1 MVMSML
7 INTMEPQIAR
17 LCMLLN
23 SSKVVWD
30 KVKKLYGQQQNF
42 AHIFNLKQELSKIKQ
57 GSKTSSQYG
66 TEILTRWEELQLYLP
81 PTTDLEE
88 IQRRAE
94 QDLIY
99 TYLGGLDS
107 SYEAIKSQIM
117 CSTELPSI
125 DSVMATIQREETR
138 RANMNIQTDSDTAET
153 KAYAARMNPNV
164 REGAKTRGAPNNN
177 DKCDHCKNQGHT
189 RDGCWHLH
197 PHLRPNRDRGN
208 NGGGGRKWEKER
220 RFGGMSQASDLGIN
234 EGAVRT
240 GSDPV
245 NKTDPAGSSMAGTA
259 QLTQLLTQL
268 NQLLQQQNPGSF
280 LYKSNF
286 SCHSFYDPKSANLCQ
301 NTNNWIIDSG
311 ATDHMTCDQTKLQ
324 NFKKVIDP
332 QHVVVAN
339 GHKAQIYGI
348 GTTLIFAKNVK
359 NILCLPDFNSNLLSV
374 GKITQDLNCNVI
386 FSPKKVIFQDRVS
399 GKMIGEGTFKNG
411 LYYLEE
417 NMNKCFVSLS
427 PINRDKLLHWRFGH
441 PSDQVLNKLF
451 CHNLDSSNCDVCK
464 FSKQT
469 RLPFSLSTS
478 VSNKC
483 FDLIHSDVWGP
494 APVDSYNNFKY
505 FVTFIDD
512 YSRTT

>member
-1 MVMSML
+1 
-7 INTMEPQIAR
+7 
-17 LCMLLN
+17 
-23 SSKVVWD
+23 
-30 KVKKLYGQQQNF
+30 
-42 AHIFNLKQELSKIKQ
+42 
-57 GSKTSSQYG
+57 
-66 TEILTRWEELQLYLP
+66 
-81 PTTDLEE
+81 
-88 IQRRAE
+88 
-94 QDLIY
+94 
-99 TYLGGLDS
+99 
-107 SYEAIKSQIM
+107 
-117 CSTELPSI
+117 
-125 DSVMATIQREETR
+125 
-138 RANMNIQTDSDTAET
+138 
-153 KAYAARMNPNV
+153 
-164 REGAKTRGAPNNN
+164 
-177 DKCDHCKNQGHT
+177 
-189 RDGCWHLH
+189 
-197 PHLRPNRDRGN
+197 
-208 NGGGGRKWEKER
+208 
-220 RFGGMSQASDLGIN
+220 
-234 EGAVRT
+234 
-240 GSDPV
+240 
-245 NKTDPAGSSMAGTA
+245 
-259 QLTQLLTQL
+259 
-268 NQLLQQQNPGSF
+268 
-280 LYKSNF
+280 
-286 SCHSFYDPKSANLCQ
+286 
-301 NTNNWIIDSG
+301 
-311 ATDHMTCDQTKLQ
+311 MTCDQTKLQ

-348 GTTLIFAKNVK
+348 GTTLIFAKNIK